1 MKAGSIRP
9 VESDTTVKAPERKTY
24 VLFGFE
30 KADEKHVGYLRIRKD
45 GCRGMFGVYD
55 VVDYA
60 SDATRFD
67 AFNYDGRERFS
78 PPEKV
83 LDFIGGEE
91 ELSGWKFHLV
101 GYSEKP
107 GKGEA

>member
-1 MKAGSIRP
+1 M
-9 VESDTTVKAPERKTY
+9 ESNTTKTASGRKTY

-55 VVDYA
+55 VVDYV

-67 AFNYDGRERFS
+67 AFNYDRREKFS
-78 PPEKV
+78 NPEQV
-83 LDFIGGEE
+83 LEFIDGEE

-101 GYSEKP
+101 GYSESP
-107 GKGEA
+107 GSYRAG